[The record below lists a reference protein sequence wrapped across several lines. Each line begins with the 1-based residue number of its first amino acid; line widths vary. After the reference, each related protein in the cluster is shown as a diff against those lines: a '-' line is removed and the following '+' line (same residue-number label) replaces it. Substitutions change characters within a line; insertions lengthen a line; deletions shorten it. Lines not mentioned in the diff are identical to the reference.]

1 MPSFLE
7 QQPGL
12 LYVAATLLP
21 LLSFLVLL
29 LAGAVR
35 NWARA
40 SWPDAPYWAA
50 EAGRPPTKV
59 SAYIATGAIGLAFLL
74 SFAGFLLFQ
83 ADHQGHGTHATAHE
97 HEHADDA
104 KEEKDDEHAEAP
116 DRWASSMAWAWV
128 GKGAEDER
136 GGIMLRLGYRIDSL

>member
-21 LLSFLVLL
+21 LLSFLILL

-35 NWARA
+35 NWART

-50 EAGRPPTKV
+50 EAGRPHGKV
-59 SAYIATGAIGLAFLL
+59 AAYVAPGAIGLAFLL
-74 SFAGFLLFQ
+74 SFAGFLPFQ
-83 ADHQGHGTHATAHE
+83 ADQQGHGIHATAHE
-97 HEHADDA
+97 HEHGDDA
-104 KEEKDDEHAEAP
+104 KEEKEDEHEHAGAP
-116 DRWASSMAWAWV
+116 DRWAGSMAWAWV
-128 GKGAEDER
+128 GKGAEDE
-136 GGIMLRLGYRIDSL
+136 